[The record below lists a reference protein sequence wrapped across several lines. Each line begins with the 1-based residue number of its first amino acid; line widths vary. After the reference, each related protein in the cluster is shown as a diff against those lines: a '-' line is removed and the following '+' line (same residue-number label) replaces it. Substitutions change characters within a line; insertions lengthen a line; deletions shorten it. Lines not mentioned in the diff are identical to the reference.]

1 MNINEFI
8 GEKAEDKLESVL
20 ANLGR
25 VFETTCR
32 ASAVTITDK
41 GLHRWDDQTLEDV
54 IWLVG
59 YVKFTKGNRRAN
71 QNGLD

>member
-1 MNINEFI
+1 MNINDFI
-8 GEKAEDKLESVL
+8 GETAEDKLESVL

-59 YVKFTKGNRRAN
+59 YVKFLKGNRRAK
-71 QNGLD
+71 QDGLD

>member
-1 MNINEFI
+1 MSINDFI

-20 ANLGR
+20 DSLSR
-25 VFETTCR
+25 VR
-32 ASAVTITDK
+32 ASCITVADEGLYCWDKQHLENVT
-41 GLHRWDDQTLEDV
+41 
-54 IWLVG
+54 WLVG